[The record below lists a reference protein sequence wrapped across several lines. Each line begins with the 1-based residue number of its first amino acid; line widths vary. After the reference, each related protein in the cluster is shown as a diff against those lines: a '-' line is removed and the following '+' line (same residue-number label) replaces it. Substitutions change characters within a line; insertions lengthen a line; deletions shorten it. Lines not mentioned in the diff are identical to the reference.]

1 MRKLKK
7 LFVTFLAICLMCPC
21 LSVIT
26 EAATAELRFA
36 DPTTTV
42 GAEVDVKAKLSSAS
56 SMKSMEATL
65 TYDKSELKFISGDN
79 ATASDGAITVSWT
92 GTGTTAEFNLKF
104 QALKEGTAN
113 VEVSN
118 ATGTAADGTTLDI
131 TQGSSAVTIGAGD
144 PSLIQDDT
152 DSKDTATTESG
163 TTVKVNGKKYI
174 VSNDFSEELIPEGFQ
189 KGEMSFEGSNYSVI
203 TQESSGINAMYLTE
217 KSSGDS
223 DFFLYNSDDGSFSP
237 FEEVEIAKDR
247 YIIPLMDDGKVS
259 LPSQYQKTTLT
270 LNGKEFDTWQDT
282 KEAEYYV
289 IYALNS
295 DGEKTTYRYDT
306 TDGTYQKFTPSSA
319 ERTTSGNKSN
329 NGKGIWGKILDFVES
344 FLDIVVIFAIV
355 LFLVLLIG
363 FIITAVK
370 LHYRDLELDD
380 LYDEYG
386 IDMDEEEEIL
396 KEQKKAAKKKEKI
409 IKASNKSSK
418 NKSSKKY
425 YDEDEFESYD
435 DDDDFDDEDP
445 WVTENIAKAMDRKP
459 VKKPANKK
467 QNAKKKSVAKGATR
481 STATSRDKKVS
492 KGVHA
497 LDETG
502 PAIRK
507 PVKKINLED
516 TNDFEAFAPLDEEE
530 FDNFEGYYSEDD
542 DYDMFGSDGYDD
554 DDLFDATAD
563 LLSNHPEKKRS
574 HAEMDDTFKMD
585 VIDLD

>member
-1 MRKLKK
+1 MRKIRK
-7 LFVTFLAICLMCPC
+7 LVVTFLTICLMCSC

-36 DPTTTV
+36 DPSTTV
-42 GAEVDVKAKLSSAS
+42 GAEVDVKTKLSSTS

-79 ATASDGAITVSWT
+79 ATASDGRITISWT

-104 QALKEGTAN
+104 QALKEGTAK
-113 VEVSN
+113 VEVAN
-118 ATGTAADGTTLDI
+118 AAGTATDGTTLDI
-131 TQGSSAVTIGAGD
+131 TQGSSVITIGAGD

-152 DSKDTATTESG
+152 ESQDTETTVATDG
-163 TTVKVNGKKYI
+163 KTVKVNGKKYI
-174 VSNDFSEELIPEGFQ
+174 VSSDFSEELIPEGFQ
-189 KGEMSFEGSNYSVI
+189 KGEMSFEGSNYTVI

-289 IYALNS
+289 VYALNS

-306 TDGTYQKFTPSSA
+306 TDGTYQKFTPSSTG
-319 ERTTSGNKSN
+319 RTTSDSKSD
-329 NGKGIWGKILDFVES
+329 NGKGLWGKILDFIEN

-355 LFLVLLIG
+355 LILVLLIV
-363 FIITAVK
+363 FIVTAVK

-396 KEQKKAAKKKEKI
+396 KEKKKAAKKKEKN
-409 IKASNKSSK
+409 KKSSNKSSK
-418 NKSSKKY
+418 GY
-425 YDEDEFESYD
+425 YEEDEFEDYE
-435 DDDDFDDEDP
+435 DDFDDEDP
-445 WVTENIAKAMDRKP
+445 WVTENIAKAMEHKP
-459 VKKPANKK
+459 AKKQSARQKKPARRTEPEREKK
-467 QNAKKKSVAKGATR
+467 PSQ
-481 STATSRDKKVS
+481 
-492 KGVHA
+492 GVRA

-516 TNDFEAFAPLDEEE
+516 TNDFEAFTPLDEEA

-542 DYDMFGSDGYDD
+542 DYDLFGAGCDD

-563 LLSNHPEKKRS
+563 LLSNHPEKRRS

>member
-1 MRKLKK
+1 MRKIKK
-7 LFVTFLAICLMCPC
+7 LVVTFLAICLMCPG

-36 DPTTTV
+36 DPSTTV
-42 GAEVDVKAKLSSAS
+42 GAEVEVKTKLSSVS
-56 SMKSMEATL
+56 SLQSMEATL

-79 ATASDGAITVSWT
+79 ATAKDGTIKISWT

-104 QALKEGTAN
+104 QALKEGTSN
-113 VEVSN
+113 IEVSS
-118 ATGTAADGTTLDI
+118 ATGTATDGSTLEI

-144 PSLIQDDT
+144 PSLIKDDT
-152 DSKDTATTESG
+152 EDQSEDSKTTVADG
-163 TTVKVNGKKYI
+163 PVVKVNGKKY
-174 VSNDFSEELIPEGFQ
+174 VVGSEFSEELIPDGFK
-189 KGEMSFEGSNYSVI
+189 KGEMTFEGSKYTVI
-203 TQESSGINAMYLTE
+203 TQEASGINAMYLTE

-247 YIIPLMDDGKVS
+247 YIIPLMNDGKLKLS
-259 LPSQYQKTTLT
+259 SRYQKTTLT

-282 KEAEYYV
+282 KDAEYYIV
-289 IYALNS
+289 YALNS

-306 TDGTYQKFTPSSA
+306 TDGTYQKYSPESQG
-319 ERTTSGNKSN
+319 TTSGNKN
-329 NGKGIWGKILDFVES
+329 NGKGLWGKILNFVEE
-344 FLDIVVIFAIV
+344 FLDIVVIIAIA
-355 LFLVLLIG
+355 LFLLVLLM
-363 FIITAVK
+363 FIVTAIK
-370 LHYRDLELDD
+370 LRHRDLELDD

-386 IDMDEEEEIL
+386 IDMDEEEAVLEEK
-396 KEQKKAAKKKEKI
+396 KEEKAKKASKKVKKKP
-409 IKASNKSSK
+409 A
-418 NKSSKKY
+418 KKY
-425 YDEDEFESYD
+425 YDEDEFEGYD
-435 DDDDFDDEDP
+435 DEDDFDDEDP
-445 WVTENIAKAMDRKP
+445 WITENIAKAMDTSNMKSKKSSKK
-459 VKKPANKK
+459 KKP
-467 QNAKKKSVAKGATR
+467 
-481 STATSRDKKVS
+481 S
-492 KGVHA
+492 KGVRA

-516 TNDFEAFAPLDEEE
+516 TNDFEAFTPLDEEA

-542 DYDMFGSDGYDD
+542 DYDLFGAGYDD

-563 LLSNHPEKKRS
+563 LLSNHPEKRRS

>member
-1 MRKLKK
+1 MRKIRK
-7 LFVTFLAICLMCPC
+7 LVVTFLTICLMCSC

-36 DPTTTV
+36 DPSTTV
-42 GAEVDVKAKLSSAS
+42 GAEVDVKTKLSSTS

-79 ATASDGAITVSWT
+79 ATASDGKITISWT

-104 QALKEGTAN
+104 QALKEGTAK
-113 VEVSN
+113 VEVAN
-118 ATGTAADGTTLDI
+118 AAGTATDGTTLDI
-131 TQGSSAVTIGAGD
+131 TQGSSAITIGAGD

-152 DSKDTATTESG
+152 ESQDTETTVATNG
-163 TTVKVNGKKYI
+163 KTVKVNGKKYI
-174 VSNDFSEELIPEGFQ
+174 VSSDFSEELIPEGFQ
-189 KGEMSFEGSNYSVI
+189 KGEMSFEGSNYTVI

-289 IYALNS
+289 VYALNS

-306 TDGTYQKFTPSSA
+306 TDGTYQKFTPSSTG
-319 ERTTSGNKSN
+319 RTTSDSKSD
-329 NGKGIWGKILDFVES
+329 NGKGLWGKILDFIEN
-344 FLDIVVIFAIV
+344 FLDIVVIFAII
-355 LFLVLLIG
+355 LILVLLFV

-396 KEQKKAAKKKEKI
+396 KEKKKAAKKKEKN
-409 IKASNKSSK
+409 KKSS
-418 NKSSKKY
+418 NMSSKKY
-425 YDEDEFESYD
+425 YGEDEFEDYE
-435 DDDDFDDEDP
+435 DDFDDEDP
-445 WVTENIAKAMDRKP
+445 WVTENIAKAMDHKP
-459 VKKPANKK
+459 AKKQSARQKKPARRTEPEREKK
-467 QNAKKKSVAKGATR
+467 P
-481 STATSRDKKVS
+481 S
-492 KGVHA
+492 KGVRA

-516 TNDFEAFAPLDEEE
+516 TNDFEAFTPLDEEA

-542 DYDMFGSDGYDD
+542 DYDLFGAGCDD

-563 LLSNHPEKKRS
+563 LLSNHPEKRRS

-585 VIDLD
+585 LIDLD

>member
-1 MRKLKK
+1 MRKIKK
-7 LFVTFLAICLMCPC
+7 LVVTFLAICLMCPG

-36 DPTTTV
+36 DPSTTV
-42 GAEVDVKAKLSSAS
+42 GAEVEVKTKLSSVS
-56 SMKSMEATL
+56 SLQSMEATL

-79 ATASDGAITVSWT
+79 ATAKDGTIKISWT

-104 QALKEGTAN
+104 QALKEGTSN
-113 VEVSN
+113 IEVSS
-118 ATGTAADGTTLDI
+118 ATGTATDGSTLEI

-144 PSLIQDDT
+144 PSLIKDDT
-152 DSKDTATTESG
+152 EDQSEDSKTTVADG
-163 TTVKVNGKKYI
+163 PVVKVNSKKY
-174 VSNDFSEELIPEGFQ
+174 VVGNEFSEELIPDGFK
-189 KGEMSFEGSNYSVI
+189 KGEMTFEGSKYTVI
-203 TQESSGINAMYLTE
+203 TQEASGINAMYLTE

-247 YIIPLMDDGKVS
+247 YIIPLMNDGKLKLS
-259 LPSQYQKTTLT
+259 SRYQKTTLT

-282 KEAEYYV
+282 KDAEYYIV
-289 IYALNS
+289 YALNS

-306 TDGTYQKFTPSSA
+306 TDGTYQKYSPESQG
-319 ERTTSGNKSN
+319 TTSGNKN
-329 NGKGIWGKILDFVES
+329 NGKGLWGKILNFVEE
-344 FLDIVVIFAIV
+344 FLDIVVIIAIA
-355 LFLVLLIG
+355 LFLLVLLM
-363 FIITAVK
+363 FIVTAIK
-370 LHYRDLELDD
+370 LRHRDLELDD

-386 IDMDEEEEIL
+386 IDMDEEEAVL
-396 KEQKKAAKKKEKI
+396 KEKKKEEKKEEKAK
-409 IKASNKSSK
+409 KASKK
-418 NKSSKKY
+418 VKKKPEKKY
-425 YDEDEFESYD
+425 YDEDEFEGYD
-435 DDDDFDDEDP
+435 DEDDFDDEDP
-445 WVTENIAKAMDRKP
+445 WITENIAKAMDTSNMKSKKSSKK
-459 VKKPANKK
+459 KKP
-467 QNAKKKSVAKGATR
+467 
-481 STATSRDKKVS
+481 S
-492 KGVHA
+492 KGVRA

-516 TNDFEAFAPLDEEE
+516 TNDFEAFTPLDEEA

-542 DYDMFGSDGYDD
+542 DYDLFGAGCDD

-563 LLSNHPEKKRS
+563 LLSNHPEKRRS

>member
-1 MRKLKK
+1 MRKIRK
-7 LFVTFLAICLMCPC
+7 LVVTFLTICLICSC

-36 DPTTTV
+36 DPSTTV
-42 GAEVDVKAKLSSAS
+42 GAEVDVKTKLSSTS

-65 TYDKSELKFISGDN
+65 IYDKSELKFISGDN
-79 ATASDGAITVSWT
+79 ATASDGKITISWT

-104 QALKEGTAN
+104 QALKEGTAK
-113 VEVSN
+113 VEVAN
-118 ATGTAADGTTLDI
+118 AAGTATDGTTLDI
-131 TQGSSAVTIGAGD
+131 TQGSSAITIGAGD

-152 DSKDTATTESG
+152 ESQDTETTVATNG
-163 TTVKVNGKKYI
+163 KTVKVNGKKYI
-174 VSNDFSEELIPEGFQ
+174 VSSDFSEELIPEGFQ
-189 KGEMSFEGSNYSVI
+189 KGEMSFEGSNYTVI

-289 IYALNS
+289 VYALNS

-306 TDGTYQKFTPSSA
+306 TDGTYQKFTPSSTG
-319 ERTTSGNKSN
+319 RTTSDSKSD
-329 NGKGIWGKILDFVES
+329 NGKGLWGKILDFIEN
-344 FLDIVVIFAIV
+344 FLDIVVIFAII
-355 LFLVLLIG
+355 LILVLLFV
-363 FIITAVK
+363 FIVTAVK

-396 KEQKKAAKKKEKI
+396 KEKKKAAKKKEKN
-409 IKASNKSSK
+409 KKSS
-418 NKSSKKY
+418 NMSSKKY
-425 YDEDEFESYD
+425 YGEDEFEDYE
-435 DDDDFDDEDP
+435 DDFDDEDP
-445 WVTENIAKAMDRKP
+445 WVTENIAKAMEHKP
-459 VKKPANKK
+459 AKKQSARQKKPARRTEPEREKK
-467 QNAKKKSVAKGATR
+467 PSQ
-481 STATSRDKKVS
+481 
-492 KGVHA
+492 GVRA

-516 TNDFEAFAPLDEEE
+516 TNDFEAFTPLDEEA

-542 DYDMFGSDGYDD
+542 DYDLFGAGCDD

-563 LLSNHPEKKRS
+563 LLSNHPEKRRS

>member
-1 MRKLKK
+1 MRKIKK
-7 LFVTFLAICLMCPC
+7 LVVTFLAICLMCPG

-36 DPTTTV
+36 DPSTTV
-42 GAEVDVKAKLSSAS
+42 GAEVEVKTKLSSVS
-56 SMKSMEATL
+56 SLQSMEATL

-79 ATASDGAITVSWT
+79 ATAKDGTIKISWT

-104 QALKEGTAN
+104 QALKEGTSN
-113 VEVSN
+113 IEVSS
-118 ATGTAADGTTLDI
+118 ATGTATDGSTLEI

-144 PSLIQDDT
+144 PSLIKDDT
-152 DSKDTATTESG
+152 EDQSEDSKTTVADG
-163 TTVKVNGKKYI
+163 PVVKVNGKKY
-174 VSNDFSEELIPEGFQ
+174 VVGSEFSEELIPDGFK
-189 KGEMSFEGSNYSVI
+189 KGEMTFEGSKYTVI
-203 TQESSGINAMYLTE
+203 TQEASGINAMYLTE

-247 YIIPLMDDGKVS
+247 YIIPLMNDGKLKLS
-259 LPSQYQKTTLT
+259 SRYQKTTLT

-282 KEAEYYV
+282 KDAEYYIV
-289 IYALNS
+289 YALNS

-306 TDGTYQKFTPSSA
+306 ADGTYQKYSPESQG
-319 ERTTSGNKSN
+319 TTSDNKN
-329 NGKGIWGKILDFVES
+329 NGKGLWGKILNFVEE
-344 FLDIVVIFAIV
+344 FLDIVVIIAIA
-355 LFLVLLIG
+355 LFLLVLLM
-363 FIITAVK
+363 FIVTAIK
-370 LHYRDLELDD
+370 LRHRDLKLDD

-386 IDMDEEEEIL
+386 IDMDEEEAVL
-396 KEQKKAAKKKEKI
+396 KEKRKEEKKEEKAKKASKKVKKKP
-409 IKASNKSSK
+409 A
-418 NKSSKKY
+418 KKY
-425 YDEDEFESYD
+425 YDEDEFEGYD
-435 DDDDFDDEDP
+435 DEDDFDDEDP
-445 WVTENIAKAMDRKP
+445 WITENIAKAMDTSNMKSKKSSKK
-459 VKKPANKK
+459 KKP
-467 QNAKKKSVAKGATR
+467 
-481 STATSRDKKVS
+481 S
-492 KGVHA
+492 KGVRA

-516 TNDFEAFAPLDEEE
+516 TNDFEAFTPLDEEA

-542 DYDMFGSDGYDD
+542 DYDLFGADYDD

-563 LLSNHPEKKRS
+563 LLSNHPEKRRS

>member
-1 MRKLKK
+1 MRKIKK
-7 LFVTFLAICLMCPC
+7 LVVIFLAICLMCPG

-36 DPTTTV
+36 DPSTTV
-42 GAEVDVKAKLSSAS
+42 GAEVEVKTKLSSVS
-56 SMKSMEATL
+56 SLQSMEATL

-79 ATASDGAITVSWT
+79 ATAKDGTIKISWT

-104 QALKEGTAN
+104 QALKEGTSN
-113 VEVSN
+113 IEVSS
-118 ATGTAADGTTLDI
+118 ATGTATDGSTLEI

-144 PSLIQDDT
+144 PSLIKDDT
-152 DSKDTATTESG
+152 EDQSEDSETTVADG
-163 TTVKVNGKKYI
+163 PVVKVNGKKY
-174 VSNDFSEELIPEGFQ
+174 VVGSEFSEELIPDGFK
-189 KGEMSFEGSNYSVI
+189 KGEMTFEGSKYTVI
-203 TQESSGINAMYLTE
+203 TQEASGINAMYLTE

-247 YIIPLMDDGKVS
+247 YIIPLMNDGKLKLS
-259 LPSQYQKTTLT
+259 SRYQKTTLT

-282 KEAEYYV
+282 KDAEYYIV
-289 IYALNS
+289 YALNS

-306 TDGTYQKFTPSSA
+306 TDGTYQKYSPESQG
-319 ERTTSGNKSN
+319 TTSGNKN
-329 NGKGIWGKILDFVES
+329 NGKGLWGKILNFVEE
-344 FLDIVVIFAIV
+344 FLDIVVIIAIA
-355 LFLVLLIG
+355 LFLLVLLM
-363 FIITAVK
+363 FIVTAIK
-370 LHYRDLELDD
+370 LRHRDLELDD

-386 IDMDEEEEIL
+386 IDMDEEEAVL
-396 KEQKKAAKKKEKI
+396 KEKKKEEKKEEKAK
-409 IKASNKSSK
+409 KASKK
-418 NKSSKKY
+418 VKKKPAKKY
-425 YDEDEFESYD
+425 YDEDEFEGYD
-435 DDDDFDDEDP
+435 DEDDFDDEDP
-445 WVTENIAKAMDRKP
+445 WITENIAKAMDTSNMKSKKSSKK
-459 VKKPANKK
+459 KKP
-467 QNAKKKSVAKGATR
+467 
-481 STATSRDKKVS
+481 S
-492 KGVHA
+492 KGVRA

-516 TNDFEAFAPLDEEE
+516 TNDFEAFTPLDEEA

-542 DYDMFGSDGYDD
+542 DYDLFGAGYDD

-563 LLSNHPEKKRS
+563 LLSNHPEKRRS

>member
-1 MRKLKK
+1 MRKIKK
-7 LFVTFLAICLMCPC
+7 LVVTFLAICLMCPG

-36 DPTTTV
+36 DPSTTV
-42 GAEVDVKAKLSSAS
+42 GAEVEVKTKLSSVS
-56 SMKSMEATL
+56 SLQSMEATL

-79 ATASDGAITVSWT
+79 ATAKDGTIKISWT

-104 QALKEGTAN
+104 QALKEGTSN
-113 VEVSN
+113 IEVSS
-118 ATGTAADGTTLDI
+118 ATGTATDGSTLEI

-144 PSLIQDDT
+144 PSLIKDDT
-152 DSKDTATTESG
+152 EDQSEDSKTTVADG
-163 TTVKVNGKKYI
+163 PVVKVNGKKY
-174 VSNDFSEELIPEGFQ
+174 VVGNEFSEELIPDGFK
-189 KGEMSFEGSNYSVI
+189 KGEMTFEGSKYTVI
-203 TQESSGINAMYLTE
+203 TQEASGINAMYLTE

-247 YIIPLMDDGKVS
+247 YIIPLMNDGKLKLS
-259 LPSQYQKTTLT
+259 SRYQKTTLT

-282 KEAEYYV
+282 KDAEYYIV
-289 IYALNS
+289 YALNS

-306 TDGTYQKFTPSSA
+306 TDGTYQKYSPESQG
-319 ERTTSGNKSN
+319 TTSGNKN
-329 NGKGIWGKILDFVES
+329 NGKGLWGKILNFVEE
-344 FLDIVVIFAIV
+344 FLDIVVIIAIA
-355 LFLVLLIG
+355 LFLLVLLM
-363 FIITAVK
+363 FIVTAIK
-370 LHYRDLELDD
+370 LRHRDLELDD

-386 IDMDEEEEIL
+386 IDMDEEEAVL
-396 KEQKKAAKKKEKI
+396 KEKKKEEKKEEKAK
-409 IKASNKSSK
+409 KASKK
-418 NKSSKKY
+418 VKKKPAKKY
-425 YDEDEFESYD
+425 YDEDEFEGYD
-435 DDDDFDDEDP
+435 DEDDFDDEDP
-445 WVTENIAKAMDRKP
+445 WITENIAKAMDTSNMKSKKSSKK
-459 VKKPANKK
+459 KKPS
-467 QNAKKKSVAKGATR
+467 Q
-481 STATSRDKKVS
+481 
-492 KGVHA
+492 GVRA

-516 TNDFEAFAPLDEEE
+516 TNDFEAFTPLDEEA

-542 DYDMFGSDGYDD
+542 DYDLFGAGCDD

-563 LLSNHPEKKRS
+563 LLSNHPEKRRS

>member
-1 MRKLKK
+1 MRKIRK
-7 LFVTFLAICLMCPC
+7 LVVTFLTICLMCSC

-36 DPTTTV
+36 DPSTTV
-42 GAEVDVKAKLSSAS
+42 GAEVDVKTKLSSTS

-79 ATASDGAITVSWT
+79 ATASDGKITISWT

-104 QALKEGTAN
+104 QALKEGTAK
-113 VEVSN
+113 VEVAN
-118 ATGTAADGTTLDI
+118 AAGTATDGTTLDI
-131 TQGSSAVTIGAGD
+131 TQGSSAITIGAGD

-152 DSKDTATTESG
+152 ESQDTETTVATNG
-163 TTVKVNGKKYI
+163 KTVKVNGKKYI
-174 VSNDFSEELIPEGFQ
+174 VSSDFSEELIPEGFQ
-189 KGEMSFEGSNYSVI
+189 KGEMSFEGSNYTVI

-289 IYALNS
+289 VYALNS

-306 TDGTYQKFTPSSA
+306 TDGTYQKFTPSSTG
-319 ERTTSGNKSN
+319 RTTSDSKSD
-329 NGKGIWGKILDFVES
+329 NGKGLWGKILDFIEN
-344 FLDIVVIFAIV
+344 FLDIVVIFAII
-355 LFLVLLIG
+355 LILVLLFV

-396 KEQKKAAKKKEKI
+396 KEKKKAAKKKEKN
-409 IKASNKSSK
+409 KKSSNKSSK
-418 NKSSKKY
+418 KNY
-425 YDEDEFESYD
+425 GEDEFEDYE
-435 DDDDFDDEDP
+435 DDFDDEDP
-445 WVTENIAKAMDRKP
+445 WVTENIAKAMEHKP
-459 VKKPANKK
+459 AKKQSAKQKKPARRTEPEREKK
-467 QNAKKKSVAKGATR
+467 P
-481 STATSRDKKVS
+481 S
-492 KGVHA
+492 KGVRA

-516 TNDFEAFAPLDEEE
+516 TNDFEAFTPLDEEA

-542 DYDMFGSDGYDD
+542 DYDLFGAGYDD

-563 LLSNHPEKKRS
+563 LLSNHPEKRRS

>member
-1 MRKLKK
+1 MRKIRK
-7 LFVTFLAICLMCPC
+7 LVVTFLTICLICSC

-36 DPTTTV
+36 DPSTTV
-42 GAEVDVKAKLSSAS
+42 GAEVDVKTKLSSTS

-65 TYDKSELKFISGDN
+65 IYDKSELKFISGDN
-79 ATASDGAITVSWT
+79 ATASDGKITISWT

-104 QALKEGTAN
+104 QALKEGTAK
-113 VEVSN
+113 VEVAN
-118 ATGTAADGTTLDI
+118 AAGTATDGTTLDI
-131 TQGSSAVTIGAGD
+131 TQGSSAITIGAGD

-152 DSKDTATTESG
+152 ESQDTETTVATNG
-163 TTVKVNGKKYI
+163 KTVKVNGKKYI
-174 VSNDFSEELIPEGFQ
+174 VSSDFSEELIPEGFQ
-189 KGEMSFEGSNYSVI
+189 KGEMSFEGSNYTVI

-289 IYALNS
+289 VYALNS

-306 TDGTYQKFTPSSA
+306 TDGTYQKFTPSSTG
-319 ERTTSGNKSN
+319 RTTSDSKSD
-329 NGKGIWGKILDFVES
+329 NGKGLWGKILDFIEN
-344 FLDIVVIFAIV
+344 FLDIVVIFAII
-355 LFLVLLIG
+355 LILVLLFV
-363 FIITAVK
+363 FIVTAVK

-396 KEQKKAAKKKEKI
+396 KEKKKAAKKKEKN
-409 IKASNKSSK
+409 KKSS
-418 NKSSKKY
+418 NMSSKKY
-425 YDEDEFESYD
+425 YGEDEFEDYE
-435 DDDDFDDEDP
+435 DDFDDEDP
-445 WVTENIAKAMDRKP
+445 WVTENIAKAMEHKP
-459 VKKPANKK
+459 AKKQSARQKKPARRAEPEREKK
-467 QNAKKKSVAKGATR
+467 PSQ
-481 STATSRDKKVS
+481 
-492 KGVHA
+492 GVRA

-516 TNDFEAFAPLDEEE
+516 TNDFEAFTPLDEEA

-542 DYDMFGSDGYDD
+542 DYDLFGAGCDD

-563 LLSNHPEKKRS
+563 LLSNHPEKRRS

>member
-1 MRKLKK
+1 MRKIRK
-7 LFVTFLAICLMCPC
+7 LVVTFLTICLMCSC
-21 LSVIT
+21 LPVIT

-36 DPTTTV
+36 DPSTTV
-42 GAEVDVKAKLSSAS
+42 GAEVDVKTKLSSTS

-79 ATASDGAITVSWT
+79 ATASDGRITISWT

-104 QALKEGTAN
+104 QALKEGTAK
-113 VEVSN
+113 VEVAN
-118 ATGTAADGTTLDI
+118 AAGTATDGTTLNI
-131 TQGSSAVTIGAGD
+131 TQGSSAITIGAGD

-152 DSKDTATTESG
+152 ESQDTETTVATNG
-163 TTVKVNGKKYI
+163 KTVKVNGKKYI
-174 VSNDFSEELIPEGFQ
+174 VSSDFSEELIPEGFQ
-189 KGEMSFEGSNYSVI
+189 KGEMSFEGSNYTVI

-289 IYALNS
+289 VYALNS

-306 TDGTYQKFTPSSA
+306 TDGTYQKFTPSSTG
-319 ERTTSGNKSN
+319 RTTSDSKSD
-329 NGKGIWGKILDFVES
+329 NGKGLWGKILDFIEN
-344 FLDIVVIFAIV
+344 FLDIVVIFAII
-355 LFLVLLIG
+355 LILVLLFG

-396 KEQKKAAKKKEKI
+396 KEKKKAAKKKEKN
-409 IKASNKSSK
+409 KKSS

-425 YDEDEFESYD
+425 YGEDEFEDYE
-435 DDDDFDDEDP
+435 DDFDDEDP
-445 WVTENIAKAMDRKP
+445 WVTENIAKAMEHKP
-459 VKKPANKK
+459 AKKQSARQKKPARRTEPEREKK
-467 QNAKKKSVAKGATR
+467 P
-481 STATSRDKKVS
+481 S
-492 KGVHA
+492 KGVRA

-516 TNDFEAFAPLDEEE
+516 TNDFEAFTPLDEEA

-542 DYDMFGSDGYDD
+542 DYDLFGAGYDD

-563 LLSNHPEKKRS
+563 LLSNHPEKRRS

>member
-1 MRKLKK
+1 MRKIKK
-7 LFVTFLAICLMCPC
+7 LVVTFLAICLMCPG

-36 DPTTTV
+36 DPSTTV
-42 GAEVDVKAKLSSAS
+42 GAEVEVKTKLSSVS
-56 SMKSMEATL
+56 SLQSMEATL

-79 ATASDGAITVSWT
+79 ATAKDGTIKISWT

-104 QALKEGTAN
+104 QALKEGTSN
-113 VEVSN
+113 IEVSS
-118 ATGTAADGTTLDI
+118 ATGTATDGSTLEI

-144 PSLIQDDT
+144 PSLIKDDT
-152 DSKDTATTESG
+152 EDQSEDSKTTVADG
-163 TTVKVNGKKYI
+163 PVVKVNGKKY
-174 VSNDFSEELIPEGFQ
+174 VVGSEFSEELIPDGFK
-189 KGEMSFEGSNYSVI
+189 KGEMTFEGSKYTVI
-203 TQESSGINAMYLTE
+203 TQEASGINAMYLTE

-247 YIIPLMDDGKVS
+247 YIIPLMNDGKLKLS
-259 LPSQYQKTTLT
+259 SRYQKTTLT

-282 KEAEYYV
+282 KDAEYYIV
-289 IYALNS
+289 YALNS

-306 TDGTYQKFTPSSA
+306 TDGTYQKYSPESQG
-319 ERTTSGNKSN
+319 TTSGNKN
-329 NGKGIWGKILDFVES
+329 NGKGLWGKILNFVEE
-344 FLDIVVIFAIV
+344 FLDIVVIIAIA
-355 LFLVLLIG
+355 LFLLVLLM
-363 FIITAVK
+363 FIVTAIK
-370 LHYRDLELDD
+370 LRHRDLKLDD

-386 IDMDEEEEIL
+386 IDMDEEEAVL
-396 KEQKKAAKKKEKI
+396 KEKKKEEKKEEKAK
-409 IKASNKSSK
+409 KASKK
-418 NKSSKKY
+418 VKKKPAKKY
-425 YDEDEFESYD
+425 YDEDEFEGYD
-435 DDDDFDDEDP
+435 DEDDFDDEDP
-445 WVTENIAKAMDRKP
+445 WITENIAKAMDTSNMKSKKSSKK
-459 VKKPANKK
+459 KKP
-467 QNAKKKSVAKGATR
+467 
-481 STATSRDKKVS
+481 S
-492 KGVHA
+492 KGVRA

-516 TNDFEAFAPLDEEE
+516 TNDFEAFTPLDEEA

-542 DYDMFGSDGYDD
+542 DYDLFGAGCDD

-563 LLSNHPEKKRS
+563 LLSNHPEKRRS

>member
-1 MRKLKK
+1 MRKIKK
-7 LFVTFLAICLMCPC
+7 LVVTFLAICLMCPG

-36 DPTTTV
+36 DPSTTV
-42 GAEVDVKAKLSSAS
+42 GAEVEVKTKLSSVS
-56 SMKSMEATL
+56 SLQSMEATL

-79 ATASDGAITVSWT
+79 ATAKDGTIKISWT

-104 QALKEGTAN
+104 QALKEGTSN
-113 VEVSN
+113 IEVSS
-118 ATGTAADGTTLDI
+118 ATGTATDGSTLEI

-144 PSLIQDDT
+144 PSLIKDDT
-152 DSKDTATTESG
+152 EDQSEDSKTTVADG
-163 TTVKVNGKKYI
+163 PVVKVNGKKY
-174 VSNDFSEELIPEGFQ
+174 VVGSEFSEELIPDGFK
-189 KGEMSFEGSNYSVI
+189 KGEMTFEGSKYTVI
-203 TQESSGINAMYLTE
+203 TQEASGINAMYLTE

-247 YIIPLMDDGKVS
+247 YISPLMNDGKLKLS
-259 LPSQYQKTTLT
+259 SRYQKTTLT

-282 KEAEYYV
+282 KDAEYYIV
-289 IYALNS
+289 YALNS

-306 TDGTYQKFTPSSA
+306 TDGTYQKYSPESQG
-319 ERTTSGNKSN
+319 TTSGNKN
-329 NGKGIWGKILDFVES
+329 NGKGLWGKILNFVEE
-344 FLDIVVIFAIV
+344 FLDIVVIIAIA
-355 LFLVLLIG
+355 LFLLVLLM
-363 FIITAVK
+363 FIVTAIK
-370 LHYRDLELDD
+370 LRHRDLELDD

-386 IDMDEEEEIL
+386 IDMDEEEAVL
-396 KEQKKAAKKKEKI
+396 KEKKKEEKKEEKAK
-409 IKASNKSSK
+409 KASKK
-418 NKSSKKY
+418 VKKKPAKKY
-425 YDEDEFESYD
+425 YDEDEFEGYD
-435 DDDDFDDEDP
+435 DEDDFDDEDP
-445 WVTENIAKAMDRKP
+445 WITENIAKAMDTSNMKSKKSSKK
-459 VKKPANKK
+459 KKP
-467 QNAKKKSVAKGATR
+467 
-481 STATSRDKKVS
+481 S
-492 KGVHA
+492 KGVRA

-516 TNDFEAFAPLDEEE
+516 TNDFEAFTPLDEEA

-542 DYDMFGSDGYDD
+542 DYDLFGAGCDD

-563 LLSNHPEKKRS
+563 LLSNHPEKRRS

>member
-1 MRKLKK
+1 MRKIKK
-7 LFVTFLAICLMCPC
+7 LVVTFLAICLMCPG

-36 DPTTTV
+36 DPSTTV
-42 GAEVDVKAKLSSAS
+42 GAEVEVKTKLSSVS
-56 SMKSMEATL
+56 SLQSMEATL

-79 ATASDGAITVSWT
+79 ATAKDGTIKISWT

-104 QALKEGTAN
+104 QALKEGTSN
-113 VEVSN
+113 IEVSS
-118 ATGTAADGTTLDI
+118 ATGTATDGSTLEI

-144 PSLIQDDT
+144 PSLIKDDT
-152 DSKDTATTESG
+152 EDQSEDSKTTVADG
-163 TTVKVNGKKYI
+163 PVVKVNGKKY
-174 VSNDFSEELIPEGFQ
+174 VVGSEFSEELIPDGFK
-189 KGEMSFEGSNYSVI
+189 KGEMTFEGSKYTVI
-203 TQESSGINAMYLTE
+203 TQEASGINAMYLTE

-247 YIIPLMDDGKVS
+247 YIIPLMNDGKLKLS
-259 LPSQYQKTTLT
+259 SRYQKTTLT

-282 KEAEYYV
+282 KDAEYYIV
-289 IYALNS
+289 YALNS

-306 TDGTYQKFTPSSA
+306 TDGTYQKYSPESQG
-319 ERTTSGNKSN
+319 TTSDNKN
-329 NGKGIWGKILDFVES
+329 NGKGLWGKILNFVEE
-344 FLDIVVIFAIV
+344 FLDIVVIIAIA
-355 LFLVLLIG
+355 LFLLVLLM
-363 FIITAVK
+363 FIVTAIK
-370 LHYRDLELDD
+370 LRHRDLELDD

-386 IDMDEEEEIL
+386 IDMDEEEAVL
-396 KEQKKAAKKKEKI
+396 KEKKKEEKKEEKAK
-409 IKASNKSSK
+409 KASKK
-418 NKSSKKY
+418 VKKKPAKKY
-425 YDEDEFESYD
+425 YDEDEFEGYD
-435 DDDDFDDEDP
+435 DEDDFDDEDP
-445 WVTENIAKAMDRKP
+445 WITENIAKAMDTSNMKSKKSSKK
-459 VKKPANKK
+459 KKP
-467 QNAKKKSVAKGATR
+467 
-481 STATSRDKKVS
+481 S
-492 KGVHA
+492 KGVRA

-516 TNDFEAFAPLDEEE
+516 TNDFEAFTPLDEEA

-542 DYDMFGSDGYDD
+542 DYDLFGAGYDD

-563 LLSNHPEKKRS
+563 LLSNHPEKRRS

>member
-1 MRKLKK
+1 MRKIRK
-7 LFVTFLAICLMCPC
+7 LVVTFLTICLSCSC

-36 DPTTTV
+36 DPSTTV
-42 GAEVDVKAKLSSAS
+42 GAEVDVKTKLSSTS

-79 ATASDGAITVSWT
+79 ATASDGKITISWT

-104 QALKEGTAN
+104 QALKEGTAK
-113 VEVSN
+113 VEVAN
-118 ATGTAADGTTLDI
+118 AAGTATDGTTLDI
-131 TQGSSAVTIGAGD
+131 TQGSSAITIGAGD

-152 DSKDTATTESG
+152 ESQDTETTVATNG
-163 TTVKVNGKKYI
+163 KTVKVNGKKYI
-174 VSNDFSEELIPEGFQ
+174 VSSDFSEELIPEGFQ
-189 KGEMSFEGSNYSVI
+189 KGEMSFEESNYTVI

-289 IYALNS
+289 VYALNS

-306 TDGTYQKFTPSSA
+306 TDGTYQKFTPSSTG
-319 ERTTSGNKSN
+319 RTTSDSKSD
-329 NGKGIWGKILDFVES
+329 NGKGLWGKILDFIEN
-344 FLDIVVIFAIV
+344 FLDIVVIFAII
-355 LFLVLLIG
+355 LILVLLFV

-386 IDMDEEEEIL
+386 IDMDEEGEIL
-396 KEQKKAAKKKEKI
+396 KEKKKAAKKKEKN
-409 IKASNKSSK
+409 KKSS
-418 NKSSKKY
+418 NMSSKKY
-425 YDEDEFESYD
+425 YGEDEFEDYE
-435 DDDDFDDEDP
+435 DDFDDEDP
-445 WVTENIAKAMDRKP
+445 WVTENIAKAMEHKP
-459 VKKPANKK
+459 AKKQSARQKKPARRTEPEREKK
-467 QNAKKKSVAKGATR
+467 PSQ
-481 STATSRDKKVS
+481 
-492 KGVHA
+492 GVRA

-516 TNDFEAFAPLDEEE
+516 TNDFEAFTPLDEEA

-542 DYDMFGSDGYDD
+542 DYDLFGAGCDD

-563 LLSNHPEKKRS
+563 LLSNHPEKRRS

>member
-1 MRKLKK
+1 MRKIRK
-7 LFVTFLAICLMCPC
+7 LVVTFLTICLSCSC

-36 DPTTTV
+36 DPSTTV
-42 GAEVDVKAKLSSAS
+42 GAEVDVKTKLSSTS

-79 ATASDGAITVSWT
+79 ATASDGKITISWT

-104 QALKEGTAN
+104 QALKEGTAK
-113 VEVSN
+113 VEVAN
-118 ATGTAADGTTLDI
+118 AAGTATDGTTLDI
-131 TQGSSAVTIGAGD
+131 TQGSSAITIGAGD

-152 DSKDTATTESG
+152 ESQDTETTVATNG
-163 TTVKVNGKKYI
+163 KTVKVNGKKYI
-174 VSNDFSEELIPEGFQ
+174 VSSDFSEELIPEGFQ
-189 KGEMSFEGSNYSVI
+189 KGEMSFEGSNYTVI

-289 IYALNS
+289 VYALNS

-306 TDGTYQKFTPSSA
+306 TDGTYQKFTPSSTG
-319 ERTTSGNKSN
+319 RTTSDSKSD
-329 NGKGIWGKILDFVES
+329 NGKGLWGKILDFIEN
-344 FLDIVVIFAIV
+344 FLDIVVIFAII
-355 LFLVLLIG
+355 LILVLLFV

-386 IDMDEEEEIL
+386 IDMDEEGEIL
-396 KEQKKAAKKKEKI
+396 KEKKKAAKKKEKN
-409 IKASNKSSK
+409 KKSS
-418 NKSSKKY
+418 NMSSKKY
-425 YDEDEFESYD
+425 YGEDEFEDYE
-435 DDDDFDDEDP
+435 DDFDDEDP
-445 WVTENIAKAMDRKP
+445 WVTENIAKAMEHKP
-459 VKKPANKK
+459 AKKQSARQKKPARRTEPEREKK
-467 QNAKKKSVAKGATR
+467 PSQ
-481 STATSRDKKVS
+481 
-492 KGVHA
+492 GVRA

-516 TNDFEAFAPLDEEE
+516 TNDFEAFTPLDEEA

-542 DYDMFGSDGYDD
+542 DYDLFGAGCDD

-563 LLSNHPEKKRS
+563 LLSNHPEKRRS

>member
-1 MRKLKK
+1 MRKIKK
-7 LFVTFLAICLMCPC
+7 LVVTFLAICLMCPG

-36 DPTTTV
+36 DPSTTV
-42 GAEVDVKAKLSSAS
+42 GAEVEVKTKLSSVS
-56 SMKSMEATL
+56 SLQSMEATL

-79 ATASDGAITVSWT
+79 ATAKDGTIKISWT

-104 QALKEGTAN
+104 QALKEGTSN
-113 VEVSN
+113 IEVSS
-118 ATGTAADGTTLDI
+118 ATGTATDGSTLEI

-144 PSLIQDDT
+144 PSLIKDDT
-152 DSKDTATTESG
+152 EDQSEDSKTTVADG
-163 TTVKVNGKKYI
+163 PVVKVNGKKY
-174 VSNDFSEELIPEGFQ
+174 VVGSEFSEELIPDGFK
-189 KGEMSFEGSNYSVI
+189 KGEMTFEGSKYTVI
-203 TQESSGINAMYLTE
+203 TQEASGINAMYLTE

-247 YIIPLMDDGKVS
+247 YIIPLMNDGKLKLS
-259 LPSQYQKTTLT
+259 SRYQKTTLT

-282 KEAEYYV
+282 KDAEYYIV
-289 IYALNS
+289 YALNS

-306 TDGTYQKFTPSSA
+306 TDGTYQKYSPESQG
-319 ERTTSGNKSN
+319 TTSGNKN
-329 NGKGIWGKILDFVES
+329 NGKGLWGKILNFVEE
-344 FLDIVVIFAIV
+344 FLDIVVIIAIA
-355 LFLVLLIG
+355 LFLLVLLM
-363 FIITAVK
+363 FIVTAIK
-370 LHYRDLELDD
+370 LRHRDLELDD

-386 IDMDEEEEIL
+386 IDMDEEEAVL
-396 KEQKKAAKKKEKI
+396 KEKKKEEKKEEKAK
-409 IKASNKSSK
+409 KASKK
-418 NKSSKKY
+418 VKKKPAKKY
-425 YDEDEFESYD
+425 YDEDEFEGYD
-435 DDDDFDDEDP
+435 DEDDFDDEDP
-445 WVTENIAKAMDRKP
+445 WITENIAKAMDTSNMKS
-459 VKKPANKK
+459 KKSS
-467 QNAKKKSVAKGATR
+467 KKKKL
-481 STATSRDKKVS
+481 S
-492 KGVHA
+492 KGVRA

-516 TNDFEAFAPLDEEE
+516 TNDFEAFTPLDEEA

-542 DYDMFGSDGYDD
+542 DYDLFGAGYDD

-563 LLSNHPEKKRS
+563 LLSNHPEKRRS

>member
-1 MRKLKK
+1 MRKIKK
-7 LFVTFLAICLMCPC
+7 LVVTFLAICLMCPG

-36 DPTTTV
+36 DPSTTV
-42 GAEVDVKAKLSSAS
+42 GAEVEVKTKLSSVS
-56 SMKSMEATL
+56 SLQSMEATL

-79 ATASDGAITVSWT
+79 ATAKDGTIKISWT

-104 QALKEGTAN
+104 QALKEGTSN
-113 VEVSN
+113 IEVSS
-118 ATGTAADGTTLDI
+118 ATGTATDGSTLEI

-144 PSLIQDDT
+144 PSLIKDDT
-152 DSKDTATTESG
+152 EDQSEDSKTTAADG
-163 TTVKVNGKKYI
+163 PVVKVNGKKY
-174 VSNDFSEELIPEGFQ
+174 VVGSEFSEELIPDGFK
-189 KGEMSFEGSNYSVI
+189 KGEMTFEGSKYTVI
-203 TQESSGINAMYLTE
+203 TREASGINAMYLTE

-247 YIIPLMDDGKVS
+247 YIIPLMNDGKLKLS
-259 LPSQYQKTTLT
+259 SRYQKTTLT

-282 KEAEYYV
+282 KDAEYYIV
-289 IYALNS
+289 YALNS

-306 TDGTYQKFTPSSA
+306 TDGTYQKYSPESQG
-319 ERTTSGNKSN
+319 TTSGNKN
-329 NGKGIWGKILDFVES
+329 NGKGLWGKILNFVEE
-344 FLDIVVIFAIV
+344 FLDIVVIIAIA
-355 LFLVLLIG
+355 LFLLVLLM
-363 FIITAVK
+363 FIVTAIK
-370 LHYRDLELDD
+370 LRHRDLELDD

-386 IDMDEEEEIL
+386 IDMDEEEAVL
-396 KEQKKAAKKKEKI
+396 KEKKKEEKKEEKAK
-409 IKASNKSSK
+409 KASKK
-418 NKSSKKY
+418 VKKKPVKKY
-425 YDEDEFESYD
+425 YDEDEFEGYD
-435 DDDDFDDEDP
+435 DEDDFDDEDP
-445 WVTENIAKAMDRKP
+445 WITENIAKAMDTSNMKSKKSSKK
-459 VKKPANKK
+459 KKP
-467 QNAKKKSVAKGATR
+467 
-481 STATSRDKKVS
+481 S
-492 KGVHA
+492 KGVRA

-516 TNDFEAFAPLDEEE
+516 TNDFEAFTPLDEEA

-542 DYDMFGSDGYDD
+542 DYDLFGAGYDD

-563 LLSNHPEKKRS
+563 LLSNHPEKRRS

>member
-1 MRKLKK
+1 MRKIRK
-7 LFVTFLAICLMCPC
+7 LVVTFLTICLICSC

-36 DPTTTV
+36 DPSTTV
-42 GAEVDVKAKLSSAS
+42 GAEVDVKTKLSSTS

-79 ATASDGAITVSWT
+79 ATASDGKITISWT

-104 QALKEGTAN
+104 QALKEGTAK
-113 VEVSN
+113 VEVAN
-118 ATGTAADGTTLDI
+118 AAGTATDGTTLDI
-131 TQGSSAVTIGAGD
+131 TQGSSAITIGAGD

-152 DSKDTATTESG
+152 ESQDAETTVATNG
-163 TTVKVNGKKYI
+163 KTVKVNGKKYI
-174 VSNDFSEELIPEGFQ
+174 VSSDFSEELIPEGFQ
-189 KGEMSFEGSNYSVI
+189 KGEMSFEGSNYTVI

-289 IYALNS
+289 VYALNS

-306 TDGTYQKFTPSSA
+306 TDGTYQKFTPSSTG
-319 ERTTSGNKSN
+319 RTTSDSKSD
-329 NGKGIWGKILDFVES
+329 NGKGLWGKILDFIEN
-344 FLDIVVIFAIV
+344 FLDIVVIFAII
-355 LFLVLLIG
+355 LILVLLFV

-396 KEQKKAAKKKEKI
+396 KEKKKAAKKKEKN
-409 IKASNKSSK
+409 KKSS
-418 NKSSKKY
+418 NMSSKKY
-425 YDEDEFESYD
+425 YGEDEFEDYE
-435 DDDDFDDEDP
+435 DDFDDEDP
-445 WVTENIAKAMDRKP
+445 WVTENIAKAMEHKP
-459 VKKPANKK
+459 AKKQSARQKKPARRTEPEREKK
-467 QNAKKKSVAKGATR
+467 PSQ
-481 STATSRDKKVS
+481 
-492 KGVHA
+492 GVRA

-516 TNDFEAFAPLDEEE
+516 TNDFEAFTPLDEEA

-542 DYDMFGSDGYDD
+542 DYDLFGAGCDD

-563 LLSNHPEKKRS
+563 LLSNHPEKRRS

>member
-1 MRKLKK
+1 MRKIKK
-7 LFVTFLAICLMCPC
+7 LVVTFLAICLMCPG

-36 DPTTTV
+36 DPSTTV
-42 GAEVDVKAKLSSAS
+42 GAKVEVKTKLSSVS
-56 SMKSMEATL
+56 SLQSMEATL

-79 ATASDGAITVSWT
+79 ATAKDGTIKISWT

-104 QALKEGTAN
+104 QALKEGTSN
-113 VEVSN
+113 IEVSS
-118 ATGTAADGTTLDI
+118 ATGTATDGSTLEI

-144 PSLIQDDT
+144 PSLIKDDT
-152 DSKDTATTESG
+152 EDQSEDSKTTVADG
-163 TTVKVNGKKYI
+163 PVVKVNGKKY
-174 VSNDFSEELIPEGFQ
+174 VVGSEFSEELIPDGFK
-189 KGEMSFEGSNYSVI
+189 KGEMTFEGSKYTVI
-203 TQESSGINAMYLTE
+203 TQEASGINAMYLTE

-247 YIIPLMDDGKVS
+247 YIIPLMNDGKLKLS
-259 LPSQYQKTTLT
+259 SRYQKTTLT

-282 KEAEYYV
+282 KDAEYYIV
-289 IYALNS
+289 YALNS

-306 TDGTYQKFTPSSA
+306 TDGTYQKYSPESQG
-319 ERTTSGNKSN
+319 TTSGNKN
-329 NGKGIWGKILDFVES
+329 NGKGLWGKILNFVEE
-344 FLDIVVIFAIV
+344 FLDIVVIIAIA
-355 LFLVLLIG
+355 LFLLVLLM
-363 FIITAVK
+363 FIVTAIK
-370 LHYRDLELDD
+370 LRHRDLELDD

-386 IDMDEEEEIL
+386 IDMDEEEAVL
-396 KEQKKAAKKKEKI
+396 KEKKKEEKKEEKAK
-409 IKASNKSSK
+409 KASKK
-418 NKSSKKY
+418 VKKKPAKKY
-425 YDEDEFESYD
+425 YDEDEFEGYD
-435 DDDDFDDEDP
+435 DEDDFDDEDP
-445 WVTENIAKAMDRKP
+445 WITENIAKAMDTSNMKSKKSSKK
-459 VKKPANKK
+459 KKP
-467 QNAKKKSVAKGATR
+467 
-481 STATSRDKKVS
+481 S
-492 KGVHA
+492 KGVRA

-516 TNDFEAFAPLDEEE
+516 TNDFEAFTPLDEEA

-542 DYDMFGSDGYDD
+542 DYDLFGAGCDD

-563 LLSNHPEKKRS
+563 LLSNHPEKRRS

>member
-1 MRKLKK
+1 MRKIKK
-7 LFVTFLAICLMCPC
+7 LVVTFLAICLMCPG

-36 DPTTTV
+36 DPSTTV
-42 GAEVDVKAKLSSAS
+42 GAEVEVKTKLSSVS
-56 SMKSMEATL
+56 SLQSMEATL

-79 ATASDGAITVSWT
+79 ATAKDGTIKISWT

-104 QALKEGTAN
+104 QALKEGTSN
-113 VEVSN
+113 IEVSS
-118 ATGTAADGTTLDI
+118 ATGTATDGSTLEI

-144 PSLIQDDT
+144 PSLIKDDT
-152 DSKDTATTESG
+152 EDQSEDSKTTAADG
-163 TTVKVNGKKYI
+163 PVVKVNGKKY
-174 VSNDFSEELIPEGFQ
+174 VVGSEFSEELIPDGFK
-189 KGEMSFEGSNYSVI
+189 KGEMTFEGSKYTVI
-203 TQESSGINAMYLTE
+203 TQEASGINAMYLTE

-247 YIIPLMDDGKVS
+247 YIIPLMNDGKLKLS
-259 LPSQYQKTTLT
+259 SRYQKTTLT

-282 KEAEYYV
+282 KDAEYYIV
-289 IYALNS
+289 YALNS

-306 TDGTYQKFTPSSA
+306 TDGTYQKYSPESQG
-319 ERTTSGNKSN
+319 TTSGNKN
-329 NGKGIWGKILDFVES
+329 NGKGLWGKILNFVEE
-344 FLDIVVIFAIV
+344 FLDIVVIIAIA
-355 LFLVLLIG
+355 LFLLVLLM
-363 FIITAVK
+363 FIVTAIK
-370 LHYRDLELDD
+370 LRHRDLELDN

-386 IDMDEEEEIL
+386 IDMDEEEAVL
-396 KEQKKAAKKKEKI
+396 KEKKKEEKKEEKAK
-409 IKASNKSSK
+409 KASKK
-418 NKSSKKY
+418 VKKKPVKKY
-425 YDEDEFESYD
+425 YDEDEFEGYD
-435 DDDDFDDEDP
+435 DEDDFDDEDP
-445 WVTENIAKAMDRKP
+445 WITENIAKAMDTSNMKSKKSSKK
-459 VKKPANKK
+459 KKP
-467 QNAKKKSVAKGATR
+467 
-481 STATSRDKKVS
+481 S
-492 KGVHA
+492 KGVRA

-516 TNDFEAFAPLDEEE
+516 TNDFEAFTPLDEEA

-542 DYDMFGSDGYDD
+542 DYDLFGAGYDD

-563 LLSNHPEKKRS
+563 LLSNHPEKRRS